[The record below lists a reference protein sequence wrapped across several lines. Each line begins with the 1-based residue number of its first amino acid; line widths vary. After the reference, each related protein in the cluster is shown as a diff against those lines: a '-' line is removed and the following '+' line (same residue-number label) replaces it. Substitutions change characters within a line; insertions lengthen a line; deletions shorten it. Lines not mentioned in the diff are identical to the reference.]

1 MAYSGYLIKSNGVY
15 SIPLEYMAENSYKC
29 TYNTLDMDSYRDG
42 EGILHRNVI
51 LQTPTAKFTTRTLN
65 NTQMASLLNS
75 LSANFIIPAE
85 RKSLLS
91 VYVPEKDTYITGYFY
106 MPDFELTIKHIRGN
120 VITYEP
126 LTLEFIGTGETS

>member
-1 MAYSGYLIKSNGVY
+1 
-15 SIPLEYMAENSYKC
+15 
-29 TYNTLDMDSYRDG
+29 
-42 EGILHRNVI
+42 
-51 LQTPTAKFTTRTLN
+51 
-65 NTQMASLLNS
+65 MASLLNS